1 MKIRVFPPLV
11 FVWPSKQFLAFSQF
25 IWPSDVLNI
34 QNQSNLS
41 YFEAILPLKLF
52 LLQIWQ
58 SVRLNRLSFVSRF
71 EFRARQNVN

>member
-1 MKIRVFPPLV
+1 MKPYEFLLPIYLSKVYKLWVFPALV
-11 FVWPSKQFLAFSQF
+11 CVWPSKQFLVFSQF

-52 LLQIWQ
+52 LLKIWQ
-58 SVRLNRLSFVSRF
+58 SV
-71 EFRARQNVN
+71 